1 MQYQSTIFAQL
12 LKALPRG
19 QFEKLAAGF
28 ATGRR
33 KRSLDAWGHLTA
45 MVFAQASGARS
56 LRDLERVVERQEGV
70 MAHLG
75 LRGLKRTT
83 LSDANRDRP
92 AALFEAVAGKLAG
105 QLAATGGKGREMT
118 RLIDATRI
126 FAGRRTESW
135 TATGGIKLH
144 LMYDA
149 GDQRPVCFV
158 VTPERVN
165 DITAAQGMPVTEG
178 ATYVFDKGYYHYAF
192 WARIDRSG
200 GRFVTRIKSNSPARL
215 ILEQKPDG
223 PGIRRDAIVALN
235 DRLGSAHRNPM
246 AKPLRL
252 IEVEISTGRLISLL
266 SNDLEST
273 AAEIADLY
281 KTRWQIELFFKWI
294 KQNLK
299 LGHFLGTSRNAVII
313 QIMAALIAYML
324 VRIAQL
330 ASAAKIGLQAAARL
344 TSAMLLVR
352 RPIEDI
358 LKPPI
363 KRKTISQQLSLWADH
378 A

>member
-1 MQYQSTIFAQL
+1 MQYQSTIFGQL

-19 QFEKLAAGF
+19 RFERLAAAH
-28 ATGRR
+28 ATGRK
-33 KRSLDAWGHLTA
+33 KRSLDAWGHLVA

-56 LRDLERVVERQEGV
+56 LRDLERVVDRQDGV
-70 MAHLG
+70 MTHVG
-75 LRGLKRTT
+75 LKGLKRAT
-83 LSDANRDRP
+83 LSDANRGRP
-92 AALFEAVAGKLAG
+92 AELFEAVAQVLAG
-105 QLAATGGKGREMT
+105 QLAAAGKTGRDVI

-144 LMYDA
+144 MMYDP
-149 GDQRPVCFV
+149 GGERPVCFA

-165 DITAAQGMPVTEG
+165 DITAAQAMPVAEG

-192 WARIDRSG
+192 WAKIDAAG
-200 GRFVTRIKSNSPARL
+200 GRFVTRLKTNSPTRT
-215 ILEQKPDG
+215 ILEQKPEG
-223 PGIRRDAIVALN
+223 EAIRRDAIVALN
-235 DRLGSAHRNPM
+235 ERLSTTRANPM
-246 AKPLRL
+246 ARPLRL
-252 IEVEISTGRLISLL
+252 IEAGISSGRVITLI
-266 SNDLEST
+266 SNDLESP
-273 AAEIADLY
+273 AAEIAGLY

-299 LGHFLGTSRNAVII
+299 LGHFLGTSRNAIII

-330 ASAAKIGLQAAARL
+330 KSEAGIGLQAAARL
-344 TSAMLLVR
+344 ASAMLLVR
-352 RPIEDI
+352 RPIADI
-358 LKPPI
+358 LKPPPRP
-363 KRKTISQQLSLWADH
+363 KPSSHQLSFWASH

>member
-1 MQYQSTIFAQL
+1 MQYQSTIFGQL

-19 QFEKLAAGF
+19 RFERLAAEH

-33 KRSLDAWGHLTA
+33 KRSLDAWSHVVA

-56 LRDLERVVERQEGV
+56 LRDLERVVERQDGV

-75 LRGLKRTT
+75 LKGLKRTT

-92 AALFEAVAGKLAG
+92 AALFEAVAGMLAG
-105 QLAATGGKGREMT
+105 QLAGAGTGREVI

-126 FAGRRTESW
+126 FAGRRTECW

-144 LMYDA
+144 MMYDA
-149 GDQRPVCFV
+149 AGERPVCFM
-158 VTPERVN
+158 VTPERIN
-165 DITAAQGMPVTEG
+165 DITAAHAMPVTGG

-192 WARIDRSG
+192 WARIDAAG

-215 ILEQKPDG
+215 ILERKPEG
-223 PGIRRDAIVALN
+223 SGIRRDAIVALN
-235 DRLGSAHRNPM
+235 QRLSTGRHNPM
-246 AKPLRL
+246 ARPLRL
-252 IEVEISTGRLISLL
+252 IEVEISTGRSISLI
-266 SNDLEST
+266 SNDLDSE
-273 AAEIADLY
+273 AAEIARLY
-281 KTRWQIELFFKWI
+281 KQRWQIELFFKWI

-324 VRIAQL
+324 LRIAQL
-330 ASAAKIGLQAAARL
+330 NSTAQIGLQALARL

-352 RPIEDI
+352 RPLELI
-358 LKPPI
+358 LKPPTKPKI
-363 KRKTISQQLSLWADH
+363 LTQQLSLWAH
-378 A
+378 QA